1 MSSVHRCP
9 VCYGKGI
16 VPNGFYS
23 STSNTW
29 SSSSTNPE
37 TCRSCGGRGV
47 IEVHDQVFAPITIG
61 TTETDK
67 LKEQARRNPG
77 SITGRVR

>member
-29 SSSSTNPE
+29 TSSSIM
-37 TCRSCGGRGV
+37 CRSCGGRGV
-47 IEVHDQVFAPITIG
+47 ITVYDQTPSSPYLSADDLQKIVDGAERG
-61 TTETDK
+61 GVK
-67 LKEQARRNPG
+67 R
-77 SITGRVR
+77 